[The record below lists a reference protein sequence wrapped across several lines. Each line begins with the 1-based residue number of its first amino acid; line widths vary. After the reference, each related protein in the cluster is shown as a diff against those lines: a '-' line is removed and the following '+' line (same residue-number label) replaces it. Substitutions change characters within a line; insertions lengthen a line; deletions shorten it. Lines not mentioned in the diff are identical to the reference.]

1 MEVKTLD
8 IAYNAS
14 GAVRAAKRG
23 DVVMV
28 VDVIDMSTTA
38 EAVLDGGALSVW
50 GASPDNT
57 SAPVVV
63 NPAQI
68 GYRAGQKAVK
78 EDTEVILITE
88 PRFGSKTERTANNQF
103 VLVGINRSRARLGA
117 VLPNIGTEITEF
129 TDFANKVVVIASQTG
144 GVAFDAAYNGGATK
158 VVTGTIVRTKYKKG
172 AQPLED
178 SAKRAMEVAQKY
190 NKGLTLVASSSNSY
204 EDILATQKIAETIVD
219 LGFLNTQ

>member
-1 MEVKTLD
+1 MEVKSLD

-28 VDVIDMSTTA
+28 VDIIDMSTTA
-38 EAVLDGGALSVW
+38 EAALDGGAVAVW
-50 GASPDNT
+50 GASPDDT
-57 SAPVVV
+57 SAPVAV

-78 EDTEVILITE
+78 EDTQVILITE
-88 PRFGSKTERTANNQF
+88 PRFGSREEKTANNQF

-129 TDFANKVVVIASQTG
+129 ADFANKVVVIASQTG
-144 GVAFDAAYNGGATK
+144 GVAFDAAYNGGAAK
-158 VVTGTIVRTKYKKG
+158 VVTGTIVRTNIKKV
-172 AQPLED
+172 L
-178 SAKRAMEVAQKY
+178 SLQK
-190 NKGLTLVASSSNSY
+190 NQQEGQSKLLRNIIKGLLQWRLVQ
-204 EDILATQKIAETIVD
+204 ILMRIYQQPKKQQKPQLSQV
-219 LGFLNTQ
+219 F